1 MGQKGKKSA
10 KVTEEA
16 IEDEVEEKTLPTVDD
31 SPELKKIAE
40 ASQEAKKKKKAAS
53 EAESEA
59 EKKKSFLS
67 ISNTTQDGERP
78 KVPSY
83 SAAKN
88 RGVVYISHIPHGFYE
103 RQMRQFFE
111 QFGAVTNLR
120 LGRSKK
126 TGKSCG
132 FAFVEFKYLE
142 VAKIVSESMNNYLM
156 FDKILKCSVVPQER
170 VSKKIFKNKIN
181 PNRPPKKSQRVKAKK
196 MHNSAKEEDTL
207 VKNRNKQMKKMGRI
221 NKKLEDAGI

>member
-1 MGQKGKKSA
+1 MVETSQKAEEESQKNDPVDPKS
-10 KVTEEA
+10 
-16 IEDEVEEKTLPTVDD
+16 
-31 SPELKKIAE
+31 
-40 ASQEAKKKKKAAS
+40 
-53 EAESEA
+53 
-59 EKKKSFLS
+59 SFLS
-67 ISNTTQDGERP
+67 ISTPTEDGQTP

-83 SAAKN
+83 SNEKN
-88 RGVVYISHIPHGFYE
+88 RGVIYISHVPHGFYE
-103 RQMRQFFE
+103 KQMREFFG
-111 QFGAVTNLR
+111 QFGTVTNLR

-132 FAFVEFKYLE
+132 YAFVEFKYPE

-196 MHNSAKEEDTL
+196 MHNSAKEEETL

-221 NKKLEDAGI
+221 NKKLEDAGIDYRFQFAEMSQ